1 MHIHCVR
8 LFLAMRQVWP
18 LCTDRC
24 SACAGSNS
32 ARLDCLVPIASTNMA
47 HAGRPEVEMLNY
59 RFVCLVALFAITA
72 CGEAQQ
78 TQRQQFKESAAEPT
92 TQPAQAKIADFDGN
106 WVGSGSNARAAFRNR
121 CGSGP
126 LVELTIQDG
135 AAKAV
140 FRFTIR
146 RGIIRSEVLTL
157 SGAIDDHGRLEI
169 SDFQSDAMAVL
180 SARDGS
186 GDGTWEARGLACHG
200 TFRVRRRP

>member
-1 MHIHCVR
+1 
-8 LFLAMRQVWP
+8 
-18 LCTDRC
+18 
-24 SACAGSNS
+24 
-32 ARLDCLVPIASTNMA
+32 
-47 HAGRPEVEMLNY
+47 MLNY
-59 RFVCLVALFAITA
+59 RFICLVALFAITA
-72 CGEAQQ
+72 CGETQQ
-78 TQRQQFKESAAEPT
+78 TQRQEFKESAAEPT
-92 TQPAQAKIADFDGN
+92 TQPAQAQIGDFDGN

-126 LVELTIQDG
+126 LVKLIIQDG
-135 AAKAV
+135 AARAV

-146 RGIIRSEVLTL
+146 RGMERDVRSEVLTL
-157 SGAIDDHGRLEI
+157 NGAIDDHGRLEL